1 MSPAVRKKKVA
12 SPASPS
18 WEDKSRL
25 RAIPNSARG
34 QGHRPYCVVFL
45 PGILGLPSNFHSPW
59 CCDSQIPV
67 TYGETKAQVL
77 SQGLPHVPCP
87 VSFLTLRPQLEVVPT
102 LFSPSLKP
110 TLTYPLRLISA
121 LACTSP
127 LHLFSCCL
135 LWDIHRFLWRH
146 KAHKVDCDNLEKTQN
161 YK

>member
-1 MSPAVRKKKVA
+1 MA

-59 CCDSQIPV
+59 CWDSQIPV

-77 SQGLPHVPCP
+77 SQGLPHVSCP
-87 VSFLTLRPQLEVVPT
+87 ASFLTLRPQLEVVPT
-102 LFSPSLKP
+102 LFLPISKAHPHLPPDSGFCLSMYITPSLVLMSASSGIDTDFYGGAK
-110 TLTYPLRLISA
+110 LIKW
-121 LACTSP
+121 TVT
-127 LHLFSCCL
+127 
-135 LWDIHRFLWRH
+135 I
-146 KAHKVDCDNLEKTQN
+146 
-161 YK
+161 